1 MNILELKGGGDDFLM
16 WVEKKKWYIVCNIAC
31 IKSYVDGGVDGIL
44 YCAEA
49 NVNICIIGIEALY
62 WSITQGTN
70 KFHHLQSIPDICGVK
85 FWVENGAGVKKL

>member
-1 MNILELKGGGDDFLM
+1 MKGGGNDFFNVS
-16 WVEKKKWYIVCNIAC
+16 WKKEMIAC
-31 IKSYVDGGVDGIL
+31 IKSYADGGVDGIL

-85 FWVENGAGVKKL
+85 FWVENGAGIKKL

>member
-1 MNILELKGGGDDFLM
+1 MIFLM
-16 WVEKKKWYIVCNIAC
+16 WVGKKKWYIAC

-70 KFHHLQSIPDICGVK
+70 KFHHLQSISDICGVK